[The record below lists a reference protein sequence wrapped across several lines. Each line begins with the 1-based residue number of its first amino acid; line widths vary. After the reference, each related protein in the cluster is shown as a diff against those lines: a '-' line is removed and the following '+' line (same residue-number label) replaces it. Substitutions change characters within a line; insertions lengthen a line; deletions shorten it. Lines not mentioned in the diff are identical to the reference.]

1 MFPMGVLN
9 KCCASKIK
17 LSKQM
22 LAIEI
27 KQENSFRCFQANIYI
42 FQPAPVAV
50 SYSGCR
56 NVQGAE
62 VPCALP
68 SLVPAAA
75 GDVVAVPAEP
85 TETKRKRRSAEA
97 EAEADPEAVPEAD
110 PWLYYSH
117 VPAYPYHF
125 APPVYTPYH
134 FPAPLHYL
142 HSYYSSVG
150 CKNYLG
156 ATVPCA

>member
-1 MFPMGVLN
+1 
-9 KCCASKIK
+9 
-17 LSKQM
+17 M
-22 LAIEI
+22 LAMEV
-27 KQENSFRCFQANIYI
+27 KHQNSSGSCRYVLLDGNIFCT
-42 FQPAPVAV
+42 FQPPVAV

-68 SLVPAAA
+68 SLVPAAT

-85 TETKRKRRSAEA
+85 AETKRKRRSAEA
-97 EAEADPEAVPEAD
+97 EADPEADAEAD

-117 VPAYPYHF
+117 VPAYPYHY